1 MEVVEWINV
10 IISILSGI
18 AVCIPLVISL
28 INFVKKVA
36 DEKKWNILVSNVLQL
51 MMNAEQDY
59 EHGAEKKEYVMNAIK
74 TIADQIGYNF
84 DEEAKQKVSNMIDE
98 ICKMAKVVNV

>member
-1 MEVVEWINV
+1 MEVVKWINV

-18 AVCIPLVISL
+18 SVCIPLALSL
-28 INFVKKVA
+28 IAFVKKVSA
-36 DEKKWNILVSNVLQL
+36 EKKWNVLVSNVLQL
-51 MMNAEQDY
+51 MMKAEKDY
-59 EHGAEKKEYVMNAIK
+59 ERGVEKKEYVMNAIK

-84 DEEAKQKVSNMIDE
+84 DAEAEKKVSEMIDE

>member
-18 AVCIPLVISL
+18 AVCIPLVLSL
-28 INFVKKVA
+28 ISFVKKVA
-36 DEKKWNILVSNVLQL
+36 DEKRWNVLVSNVLQL
-51 MMNAEQDY
+51 MMNAEKDY
-59 EHGAEKKEYVMNAIK
+59 EYGAEKKEYVMNAIK

-84 DEEAKQKVSNMIDE
+84 DVEAEKKVSEMIDE

>member
-18 AVCIPLVISL
+18 AVCIPLVLSL
-28 INFVKKVA
+28 ISFVKKVA
-36 DEKKWNILVSNVLQL
+36 DEKRWNVLVSNVLQL
-51 MMNAEQDY
+51 MIKAEQDY

-74 TIADQIGYNF
+74 TIANQIGYNF
-84 DEEAKQKVSNMIDE
+84 DAEAENKVSEMIDE

>member
-1 MEVVEWINV
+1 MEVIKWINV

-18 AVCIPLVISL
+18 SVCIPLAISL
-28 INFVKKVA
+28 ANFVQKVA

-74 TIADQIGYNF
+74 TIAEQIGYNF
-84 DEEAKQKVSNMIDE
+84 DAEAEMKVSKMIDE
-98 ICKMAKVVNV
+98 ICDMAKVVNV

>member
-28 INFVKKVA
+28 IIFVKKVD
-36 DEKKWNILVSNVLQL
+36 DEKKWNRYIGGMSI
-51 MMNAEQDY
+51 
-59 EHGAEKKEYVMNAIK
+59 GARDFIY
-74 TIADQIGYNF
+74 
-84 DEEAKQKVSNMIDE
+84 
-98 ICKMAKVVNV
+98 

>member
-1 MEVVEWINV
+1 MEAVEWINT

-51 MMNAEQDY
+51 IMNAEQDY
-59 EHGAEKKEYVMNAIK
+59 EHGADKKEYVMNAIK
-74 TIADQIGYNF
+74 TIAEQISYNF
-84 DEEAKQKVSNMIDE
+84 DAEAEMKVSKMIDE
-98 ICKMAKVVNV
+98 ICDMAKVVNV

>member
-1 MEVVEWINV
+1 MEIVEWINV

-18 AVCIPLVISL
+18 AVCVPLVISL
-28 INFVKKVA
+28 ISFVQKVA
-36 DEKKWNILVSNVLQL
+36 NEKKWNILVSNVLQL

-59 EHGAEKKEYVMNAIK
+59 EHGAAKKEYVMNAIK
-74 TIADQIGYNF
+74 KIAIQIGYDFN
-84 DEEAKQKVSNMIDE
+84 EEAENKVSQMIDE

>member
-18 AVCIPLVISL
+18 AVCIPLVLSL
-28 INFVKKVA
+28 ISFVKKVA
-36 DEKKWNILVSNVLQL
+36 DEKRWNVLVSNVLQL
-51 MMNAEQDY
+51 MMNAEKDY
-59 EHGAEKKEYVMNAIK
+59 KHGVERKEYVMNAIK
-74 TIADQIGYNF
+74 TISDQIGYNF
-84 DEEAKQKVSNMIDE
+84 DAEAEKKVSEMIDE

>member
-18 AVCIPLVISL
+18 AVCIPLVLSL
-28 INFVKKVA
+28 ISFVKKVA
-36 DEKKWNILVSNVLQL
+36 DEKRWNVLVSNVLQL
-51 MMNAEQDY
+51 MMNAEKDY
-59 EHGAEKKEYVMNAIK
+59 EYGAEKKEYVMNAIK
-74 TIADQIGYNF
+74 TIANQIGYNF
-84 DEEAKQKVSNMIDE
+84 DAKAENKVSEMIDE

>member
-1 MEVVEWINV
+1 MEVVKWIYV

-18 AVCIPLVISL
+18 SVCIPLVLSL

-36 DEKKWNILVSNVLQL
+36 DEKKWNVLVSNVLQL
-51 MMNAEQDY
+51 MMNAEKDY
-59 EHGAEKKEYVMNAIK
+59 EHGVERKEYVMDAIK
-74 TIADQIGYNF
+74 TIAAQIGYNF
-84 DEEAKQKVSNMIDE
+84 DVEAEKKVSEMIDE

>member
-18 AVCIPLVISL
+18 AVCIPLVLSL
-28 INFVKKVA
+28 ISFVKKVA
-36 DEKKWNILVSNVLQL
+36 DEKKWNVLVSNVLQL
-51 MMNAEQDY
+51 MMNAEKDY
-59 EHGAEKKEYVMNAIK
+59 EHGVERKEYVMNAIK

-84 DEEAKQKVSNMIDE
+84 DVEAEKKVSEMIDE

>member
-18 AVCIPLVISL
+18 AVCIPLVLSL
-28 INFVKKVA
+28 ISFVKKVA
-36 DEKKWNILVSNVLQL
+36 DEKRWNVLVSNVLQL
-51 MMNAEQDY
+51 MMNAEKDY
-59 EHGAEKKEYVMNAIK
+59 EHGVERKEYVMNAIK

-84 DEEAKQKVSNMIDE
+84 DVEAEKKVSEMIDE